1 MSAAPRPQHPV
12 VIFNPSKATDPAAR
26 KEEILAAVGAAG
38 LPEPQWLETTVDD
51 PGREMLGAALTDGA
65 DLVLACGGD
74 GTVRA
79 CVAALDGSDVPLAI
93 LAAGTGN
100 LLAGNLDIPDE
111 LGAALALVSEDTRRR
126 IDVGAAGDER
136 FAVMG
141 GLGFDAAMIADAD
154 EELKAR
160 IGWAA
165 YILSGARNLR
175 RPPARYTLTLAD
187 GRRVERTARGVL
199 VGNVGKL
206 EAGIPVLPDAR
217 PDDGLLDVAV
227 LAPTTLRDWA
237 SLALRVVRRRRP
249 ERRMFETFRTAS
261 VRVEVRP
268 PQPFELDGDS
278 CGTTGDVTI
287 SLLARHLSIYAP
299 VDATLPDASAVSTS
313 EGRS

>member
-1 MSAAPRPQHPV
+1 MSAVPAPQHPV

-26 KEEILAAVGAAG
+26 KAEILAAVAAAG
-38 LPEPQWLETTVDD
+38 LPEPRWLETTVDD
-51 PGREMLGAALTDGA
+51 PGREMLGAALAQGA

-100 LLAGNLDIPDE
+100 LLAGNLEIPDD
-111 LGAALALVSEDTRRR
+111 LGAALALVSDASLRR

-154 EELKAR
+154 EDLKAR

-175 RPPARYTLTLAD
+175 RAPARYTLTLAD

-199 VGNVGKL
+199 IGNVGKL

-217 PDDGLLDVAV
+217 PDDGLLDIAV
-227 LAPTTLRDWA
+227 LAPATLRDWA
-237 SLALRVVRRRRP
+237 SLAQRVVRRRRP
-249 ERRMFETFRTAS
+249 ERRIFETFRTAS
-261 VRVEVRP
+261 VRVEVHP

-278 CGTTGDVTI
+278 CGTTGDVAIT
-287 SLLARHLSIYAP
+287 LLTHQLRIYAP
-299 VDATLPDASAVSTS
+299 VDTTSDAASVASTS
-313 EGRS
+313 EGRP

>member
-1 MSAAPRPQHPV
+1 MSAAPKPQHPV

-26 KEEILAAVGAAG
+26 KEEILAAVRAAG

-51 PGREMLGAALTDGA
+51 PGREMLAAALTDGA

-79 CVAALDGSDVPLAI
+79 CVAALDGCDVPLAI

-111 LGAALALVSEDTRRR
+111 LPEALALVSGDTLRR

-237 SLALRVVRRRRP
+237 LLALRVVRRRRP

-287 SLLARHLSIYAP
+287 TLLARHLSIYAP
-299 VDATLPDASAVSTS
+299 VDATSPDAAAASTS
-313 EGRS
+313 EERS

>member
-1 MSAAPRPQHPV
+1 MPQHPV

-26 KEEILAAVGAAG
+26 KAEILAAVTVAG
-38 LPEPQWLETTVDD
+38 LPEPRWLETTVDD
-51 PGREMLGAALTDGA
+51 PGREMLGAALADGA

-79 CVAALDGSDVPLAI
+79 CIAALDGTDVPLAI

-100 LLAGNLDIPDE
+100 LLAGNLDIPDD
-111 LGAALALVSEDTRRR
+111 LAAALALVSDATLRR

-154 EELKAR
+154 EDLKAR

-187 GRRVERTARGVL
+187 GRRVQRTGRGIL

-237 SLALRVVRRRRP
+237 ALALRVVRHRRP

-261 VRVEVRP
+261 VRVEVDP

-278 CGTTGDVTI
+278 CGTIGDVTVT
-287 SLLARHLSIYAP
+287 LLPGHLRIYAP
-299 VDATLPDASAVSTS
+299 IDTTLDGTAVASTS
-313 EGRS
+313 EQRP